1 MAGIDNLMTETMDKI
16 RSMVDV
22 NTIVGDPIHTPD
34 GTTLI
39 PVSKVTFGFG
49 AGGSDFQSR
58 NAKESTPLC
67 FGGGGGAGVSITPI
81 GFLVVREG
89 NAHMIPVNM
98 PAETSADRLIEMI
111 PGAVN
116 TVQGFINK
124 RRGTGTEEST
134 DSASCSESAA
144 AEQGSE
150 PSENE

>member
-58 NAKESTPLC
+58 NAKDNAPLC
-67 FGGGGGAGVSITPI
+67 FGGGGGAGVSITPV
-81 GFLVVREG
+81 GFLIVHEG

-98 PAETSADRLIEMI
+98 PAETSTDRLIEMI

-124 RRGTGTEEST
+124 RRGGANEPTESVASEPAEQPQTEE
-134 DSASCSESAA
+134 
-144 AEQGSE
+144 
-150 PSENE
+150 NE

>member
-1 MAGIDNLMTETMDKI
+1 MAGIDNLMTETMEKI

-58 NAKESTPLC
+58 NAKEQAPLC
-67 FGGGGGAGVSITPI
+67 FGGGGGAGVSITPV
-81 GFLVVREG
+81 GFLVVHEG

-98 PAETSADRLIEMI
+98 PAETSTDRLIEMI

-124 RRGTGTEEST
+124 RHSTKNTTAEEEKTAS
-134 DSASCSESAA
+134 DSN
-144 AEQGSE
+144 E
-150 PSENE
+150 PSENGENEQ

>member
-58 NAKESTPLC
+58 NAKDNVPLC
-67 FGGGGGAGVSITPI
+67 FGGGGGAGVSITPV
-81 GFLVVREG
+81 GFLIVHEG

-98 PAETSADRLIEMI
+98 PAETSTDRLIEMI

-124 RRGTGTEEST
+124 RRGGANEPTEP
-134 DSASCSESAA
+134 AA
-144 AEQGSE
+144 ASE
-150 PSENE
+150 PAEQTQNEENE